1 MNAGGKGGVVELLR
15 NAVRPYA
22 WGSRTAIPELLGGPV
37 PAPHPQAELWLGA
50 HPADPSVLMHA
61 DGAQT
66 SLLEALRADPCRHL
80 GPRCAQRWG
89 GQLPFL
95 LKVLAADEPLSLQ
108 AHPSAEQAAGGF
120 AREEVR
126 GIPRDAPERNYVD
139 PSHKP
144 ELICA
149 LTELQAL
156 AGFRDPRRT
165 VELLKALDV
174 PALAPYRAMLA
185 AEPNADGLRT
195 LFTTWITMPEPA
207 MKAIL
212 PPTLDACVA
221 LLRRNGVCGS
231 LPTPSGDFQTLRA
244 DDSRAPREG
253 DFRASR
259 ESDFRA
265 ECRVILELAETYPG
279 DVGVLAA
286 LLLNHVVLTSGEAMY
301 LPAGNLH
308 TYLRGTGVEISANS
322 DNVLRG
328 GLTSKHIDVPELLRV
343 LDFSYGVLP
352 VQRGEP
358 VGPHETAYRTLAE
371 EFQLTRLKW
380 ADGESTPIC
389 LRSQWPQILLCTQG
403 SAQLQSL
410 DGGSVTVRR
419 GGSVWL
425 AAEDP
430 EVTVCPGPGPV
441 QLFRALPGL
450 APLPAHPGPSFGSE

>member
-66 SLLEALRADPCRHL
+66 SLLEALRADPYRHL
-80 GPRCAQRWG
+80 GPRCTQRWG

-95 LKVLAADEPLSLQ
+95 LKVLAAEEPLSLQ
-108 AHPSAEQAAGGF
+108 AHPSAEQAAEGF
-120 AREEVR
+120 AREEIR
-126 GIPRDAPERNYVD
+126 GVPRDAPERNYVD

-156 AGFRDPRRT
+156 AGFRDPERT

-174 PALAPYRAMLA
+174 PELAPYRAMLA
-185 AEPNADGLRT
+185 AESNADGLRT

-207 MKAIL
+207 MKAVL

-221 LLRRNGVCGS
+221 LLRRNGVCG
-231 LPTPSGDFQTLRA
+231 GN
-244 DDSRAPREG
+244 
-253 DFRASR
+253 FRR
-259 ESDFRA
+259 

-286 LLLNHVVLTSGEAMY
+286 LLLNHVVLASGEAMY

-343 LDFSYGVLP
+343 LDFSYGALP

-371 EFQLTRLKW
+371 EFQLTRLEW
-380 ADGESTPIC
+380 AHGESTPMC
-389 LRSQWPQILLCTQG
+389 LHSQWPQILLCTQG
-403 SAQLQSL
+403 SARLHSL

-450 APLPAHPGPSFGSE
+450 APLPVHPGPSFGSE

>member
-1 MNAGGKGGVVELLR
+1 
-15 NAVRPYA
+15 
-22 WGSRTAIPELLGGPV
+22 
-37 PAPHPQAELWLGA
+37 
-50 HPADPSVLMHA
+50 MHA

-80 GPRCAQRWG
+80 GQRCAQRWG
-89 GQLPFL
+89 GRLPFL

-108 AHPSAEQAAGGF
+108 AHPSAEQAAEGF

-165 VELLKALDV
+165 VDLLQALDV

-212 PPTLDACVA
+212 PSTLDACVA

-231 LPTPSGDFQTLRA
+231 VPTPSGDFQTLRGG
-244 DDSRAPREG
+244 DFFRTPRE
-253 DFRASR
+253 S
-259 ESDFRA
+259 EFRA

-286 LLLNHVVLTSGEAMY
+286 LLLNHVVLASGEAMY

-352 VQRGEP
+352 VQRGEL
-358 VGPHETAYRTLAE
+358 VGLHETAYRTLAE
-371 EFQLTRLKW
+371 EFQLTRLEW
-380 ADGESTPIC
+380 AHGESTPIC

-403 SAQLQSL
+403 SAQLHSL

-430 EVTVCPGPGPV
+430 EVTLSPGPGPV